1 MLCQQDEQSN
11 VEVIQIRK
19 TSSCV
24 YSKSWRASLLA
35 IRIRSPYLYSRI
47 GMGTNAQAR
56 SASRVLAQPTPR
68 LRYVAPAKSGNP
80 APNMERMKSFPAST
94 LAAYVGYASAR

>member
-1 MLCQQDEQSN
+1 MFNLEAMR
-11 VEVIQIRK
+11 IGK
-19 TSSCV
+19 ASSQV

-47 GMGTNAQAR
+47 GIGTNAQAR
-56 SASRVLAQPTPR
+56 SASIVLAQPTPR
-68 LRYVAPAKSGNP
+68 LRYVAPANRGNP
-80 APNMERMKSFPAST
+80 APNMERIKSFPAST